1 MQVFDVVGG
10 PRGVSSTDLRP
21 LDEVAEVELGRSV
34 DLGRVAGVTHDQLNQ
49 LRRDVR
55 TSLNDVLFTRLH
67 NMEEV
72 VYTPWVLSAVHST
85 SQHGGCSIHS
95 LGAFCCSLD
104 FTPWVLSAVHSTS
117 QHGGGSIHSLGAFCC
132 SLGFTTWRR

>member
-10 PRGVSSTDLRP
+10 PRGMSSTDLRP

-72 VYTPWVLSAVHST
+72 VYTPWVLSAVHSA
-85 SQHGGCSIHS
+85 SQH
-95 LGAFCCSLD
+95 
-104 FTPWVLSAVHSTS
+104 
-117 QHGGGSIHSLGAFCC
+117 Q
-132 SLGFTTWRR
+132 